1 MDMMVN
7 NPVAWFW
14 YEEKHFTH
22 GWE

>member
-1 MDMMVN
+1 MVGD
-7 NPVAWFW
+7 PVAWFW